1 MPIWIS
7 GLSRDEIRNKS
18 IAGAEIKENLKIFL
32 PTPVGFLII
41 WALKENCLLCVAFLA
56 LYFFSLLLL
65 LKLHYNIC
73 RVPGFEPEILRPAGV
88 LNIKQ
93 W

>member
-56 LYFFSLLLL
+56 LYFFATSVAEATLQYLQ
-65 LKLHYNIC
+65 
-73 RVPGFEPEILRPAGV
+73 GAGIRTR
-88 LNIKQ
+88 NSETGRCAKH
-93 W
+93 